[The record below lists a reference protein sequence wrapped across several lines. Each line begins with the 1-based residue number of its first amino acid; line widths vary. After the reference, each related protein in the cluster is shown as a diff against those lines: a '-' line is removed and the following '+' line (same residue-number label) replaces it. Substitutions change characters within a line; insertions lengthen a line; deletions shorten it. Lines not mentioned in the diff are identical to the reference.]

1 MNTEFTI
8 LGVKL
13 EYDFSDADEVEKL
26 EKAMDDAKNTLEEVG
41 KELQQKNIG
50 GSASIRAMCKPYHD
64 MFASAFGQE
73 ASDAIFRGKNNYGDC
88 LQAMKE
94 LHAAEKRGS
103 KDLLS
108 FANEVNS
115 GIHNNNNKPMN
126 RKQRRAAMRAMN
138 GGNNTVI

>member
-13 EYDFSDADEVEKL
+13 EYDFSDADEVERL
-26 EKAMDDAKNTLEEVG
+26 EKAMDDAKKTLEELGEEFRV
-41 KELQQKNIG
+41 KNIG
-50 GSASIRAMCKPYHD
+50 GSASIRAMCKPYHEL
-64 MFASAFGQE
+64 FANAFGQE
-73 ASDAIFRGKNNYGDC
+73 ASDAIFRGKNNYGEC
-88 LQAMKE
+88 LQAIKE

-115 GIHNNNNKPMN
+115 GMHAANKPMN